1 MPAVYWRRLSSVA
14 EMMALTGPVRQ
25 VDTPPRQAVTI
36 DPAPHA
42 TVIASIGGRWPAA
55 RSTAIPCPFCTTRTV
70 TARGTTSSTIAAQEN
85 AGA

>member
-14 EMMALTGPVRQ
+14 EMIAFTGPVRQ

-42 TVIASIGGRWPAA
+42 TVIASIGG
-55 RSTAIPCPFCTTRTV
+55 
-70 TARGTTSSTIAAQEN
+70 
-85 AGA
+85 